1 MTRPDTPAPDG
12 GSRPVPGDA
21 AEPIIAATLT
31 ERLRCAAC
39 SYDLRGLSVLDRCPE
54 CGRVPREVVAEREER
69 RERTLARTRL
79 FALIAVALGLA
90 ALLVFI
96 EVEERR
102 ELQRQQQLPKIY
114 MLSSPEIR
122 YTPAIE
128 PQRDRL
134 QQRMQEHIDDGSV
147 LTTPPPSR

>member
-1 MTRPDTPAPDG
+1 MPPIGLLYPEVGRESTLPTYPPIVLEPVMQYNHCPACRYELG
-12 GSRPVPGDA
+12 F
-21 AEPIIAATLT
+21 T
-31 ERLRCAAC
+31 EQ
-39 SYDLRGLSVLDRCPE
+39 DRCPE